1 MNVKVKIHWD
11 DEAEVWVA
19 ICDKL
24 GIALES
30 GSYDALIEKVRVAI
44 SEMVELNGISNIK
57 SVVITKEEK
66 YYVATDIAS
75 DVASQG
81 LTVESALSNLK
92 EALELYYEDGL
103 L

>member
-19 ICDKL
+19 ICDEL

-44 SEMVELNGISNIK
+44 PEMVELNGISTIK
-57 SVVITKEEK
+57 SIEVSTNKRQMA
-66 YYVATDIAS
+66 YA
-75 DVASQG
+75 
-81 LTVESALSNLK
+81 
-92 EALELYYEDGL
+92 
-103 L
+103 

>member
-19 ICDKL
+19 ICDEL

-44 SEMVELNGISNIK
+44 PEMVELNGISNIK
-57 SVVITKEEK
+57 SIEVSTNKRQMA
-66 YYVATDIAS
+66 YA
-75 DVASQG
+75 
-81 LTVESALSNLK
+81 
-92 EALELYYEDGL
+92 
-103 L
+103 

>member
-19 ICDKL
+19 ICDEL

-57 SVVITKEEK
+57 SIEVSTNKRQMA
-66 YYVATDIAS
+66 YA
-75 DVASQG
+75 
-81 LTVESALSNLK
+81 
-92 EALELYYEDGL
+92 
-103 L
+103 

>member
-19 ICDKL
+19 ICDEL

-44 SEMVELNGISNIK
+44 LEMVELNGISNIK
-57 SVVITKEEK
+57 SIEVSTNKRQMA
-66 YYVATDIAS
+66 YA
-75 DVASQG
+75 
-81 LTVESALSNLK
+81 
-92 EALELYYEDGL
+92 
-103 L
+103 

>member
-57 SVVITKEEK
+57 SIEVSTNKRQMA
-66 YYVATDIAS
+66 YA
-75 DVASQG
+75 
-81 LTVESALSNLK
+81 
-92 EALELYYEDGL
+92 
-103 L
+103 

>member
-19 ICDKL
+19 ICDEL

-44 SEMVELNGISNIK
+44 PEMVELNGLSNIK
-57 SVVITKEEK
+57 SIEVSTNKRQMA
-66 YYVATDIAS
+66 YA
-75 DVASQG
+75 
-81 LTVESALSNLK
+81 
-92 EALELYYEDGL
+92 
-103 L
+103 

>member
-19 ICDKL
+19 ICDDL

-44 SEMVELNGISNIK
+44 HEMVELNEINNIK
-57 SVVITKEEK
+57 SIEVSTNKDAKETLE
-66 YYVATDIAS
+66 AM
-75 DVASQG
+75 
-81 LTVESALSNLK
+81 K
-92 EALELYYEDGL
+92 EYEEGKSIGPFHSVKDFMADL
-103 L
+103 HS